1 VSSFSRFRCDG
12 PIRLPGGL
20 PDLDFLAEDESSSTL
35 VIAELKWVRKPVQ
48 FFERLDRDKQIQD
61 GITQLKEI
69 SDFLRGNP
77 IYLRER
83 GRASKSICDF
93 AHVHYLLI
101 ARGHFIWVDPNEG
114 YPVVEH
120 ECFKEIVARSPTLR
134 SAVTEVLRFEWLPVE
149 GRDFVVRYEHA
160 MANGVVIESEVFHA
174 TS

>member
-1 VSSFSRFRCDG
+1 MTGIKRS
-12 PIRLPGGL
+12 
-20 PDLDFLAEDESSSTL
+20 
-35 VIAELKWVRKPVQ
+35 KN
-48 FFERLDRDKQIQD
+48 

-69 SDFLRGNP
+69 SGFLRGNP
-77 IYLRER
+77 TYLRDR
-83 GRASKSICDF
+83 GKAAKPIYNF

-101 ARGHFIWVDPNEG
+101 ARDHFVWVDPNEG

-120 ECFKEIVARSPTLR
+120 ECFKEIVGRSPSLR
-134 SAVTEVLRFEWLPVE
+134 SAVTEALRFEWLPVE